1 MRSVRLRCAALLY
14 WQRMAKATTSEGAL
28 IHEIIPVGMLQCNC
42 SIVGDPV
49 TREAIVI
56 DPGDEVDRILAALA
70 KHRLAVKAI
79 LSTHAHIDHVGGL
92 KRLHDVTGAPVL
104 MNEGDLEMYR
114 AMDLQAQLLGVAP
127 PPLAKIDSLLNEGD
141 TVRWGNYEARVLH
154 TPGHSRGSV
163 SLYLPFSANT
173 HQREGNRMVPPDAA
187 IEKAPDSAHGAR
199 EHAGARA
206 PWLFAGD
213 TLFAGSIGR
222 TDLWGGSYPEIIR
235 SIRLKLLM
243 LPEDTIVFPGHG
255 PSTTLAE
262 ERESNPFLQSR

>member
-1 MRSVRLRCAALLY
+1 MVNANA
-14 WQRMAKATTSEGAL
+14 GAL
-28 IHEIIPVGMLQCNC
+28 IHEILPVGMLECNC

-56 DPGDEVDRILAALA
+56 DPGEEVDRILAVLA
-70 KHRLAVKAI
+70 KHRLTVRAI

-114 AMDLQAQLLGVAP
+114 NMNEQAQFLGVAP
-127 PPLAKIDSLLNEGD
+127 PPLAKIDNLLNEGD
-141 TVRWGNYEARVLH
+141 TIRWGNYEARVLH
-154 TPGHSRGSV
+154 TPGHSLGST
-163 SLYLPFSANT
+163 SLYLPFSMNTEANT
-173 HQREGNRMVPPDAA
+173 HAGEGSRVVAPTAGADKLSGLTRREH
-187 IEKAPDSAHGAR
+187 K
-199 EHAGARA
+199 HAGAQT

-235 SIRLKLLM
+235 SIRLKLLT

-262 ERESNPFLQSR
+262 ERETNPFLQGH

>member
-1 MRSVRLRCAALLY
+1 
-14 WQRMAKATTSEGAL
+14 MANADKNERAL

-42 SIVGDPV
+42 SIVGDPA

-56 DPGDEVDRILAALA
+56 DPGDEIDRILAVLA
-70 KHRLAVKAI
+70 KHRLTVKAI

-104 MNEGDLEMYR
+104 MNEGDVPMYR
-114 AMDLQAQLLGVAP
+114 QMDMQARFLGVAP
-127 PPLAKIDSLLNEGD
+127 PPLAEIDNLLNEGD
-141 TVRWGNYEARVLH
+141 TIRWGKYEARVLH
-154 TPGHSRGSV
+154 TPGHSLGSI
-163 SLYLPFSANT
+163 SLYLPLSANA
-173 HQREGNRMVPPDAA
+173 HEGEGNRIVVPSATASSAQLSSAA
-187 IEKAPDSAHGAR
+187 RHMHDRAHDPA
-199 EHAGARA
+199 HANRQS

-222 TDLWGGSYPEIIR
+222 TDLWGGSYDEIIR
-235 SIRLKLLM
+235 SIRTKLLA

-262 ERESNPFLQSR
+262 ERETNPFLQTE

>member
-1 MRSVRLRCAALLY
+1 
-14 WQRMAKATTSEGAL
+14 MADANPNELAL

-42 SIVGDPV
+42 SIVGDAP

-56 DPGDEVDRILAALA
+56 DPGDEVDRILALLA
-70 KHRLAVKAI
+70 KHRLTVKAI

-92 KRLHDVTGAPVL
+92 KKLHDVTGAPVL

-114 AMDLQAQLLGVAP
+114 GMELQAQFLGIAP

-141 TVRWGNYEARVLH
+141 TIRWGSYEARVLH
-154 TPGHSRGSV
+154 TPGHSPGSV
-163 SLYLPFSANT
+163 SLYLPFSADANE
-173 HQREGNRMVPPDAA
+173 REGNRVVLAA
-187 IEKAPDSAHGAR
+187 ATPSRAQSLRAAHQKQAN
-199 EHAGARA
+199 AQL

-235 SIRLKLLM
+235 SIRTKLLA

-255 PSTTLAE
+255 PSTTLAG
-262 ERESNPFLQSR
+262 ERESNPFLQLH

>member
-1 MRSVRLRCAALLY
+1 MT
-14 WQRMAKATTSEGAL
+14 KANVNEGGL

-56 DPGDEVDRILAALA
+56 DPGEEVGRILAALA
-70 KHRLAVKAI
+70 KHRLTVKAI
-79 LSTHAHIDHVGGL
+79 VSTHAHIDHVGGL
-92 KRLHDVTGAPVL
+92 KKLHDATGAPVL

-114 AMDLQAQLLGVAP
+114 AMDMQAQFLGVAP
-127 PPLAKIDSLLNEGD
+127 PPLAKIDNLLNEGD
-141 TVRWGNYEARVLH
+141 TIRWGNYEARVLH
-154 TPGHSRGSV
+154 TPGHSLGSI
-163 SLYLPFSANT
+163 SLYLPFSADAHEGEGKRIVLPSEPTRKSAAARDRRANT
-173 HQREGNRMVPPDAA
+173 Q
-187 IEKAPDSAHGAR
+187 
-199 EHAGARA
+199 A

-235 SIRLKLLM
+235 SIRLKLLT

-262 ERESNPFLQSR
+262 ERETNPFLQAH

>member
-1 MRSVRLRCAALLY
+1 MVNANA
-14 WQRMAKATTSEGAL
+14 GAL
-28 IHEIIPVGMLQCNC
+28 IHEILPVGMLECNC

-56 DPGDEVDRILAALA
+56 DPGEEVDRILAVLA
-70 KHRLAVKAI
+70 KHRLTVRAI

-114 AMDLQAQLLGVAP
+114 NMNEQAQFLDVRP
-127 PPLAKIDSLLNEGD
+127 PPLATIDNLVREGD
-141 TVRWGNYEARVLH
+141 TIRWGNYEARVLH
-154 TPGHSRGSV
+154 TPGHSLGSI
-163 SLYLPFSANT
+163 SLYLPFSAKADAE
-173 HQREGNRMVPPDAA
+173 EGKRIMRPDAA
-187 IEKAPDSAHGAR
+187 TEKSTGSAHHEHGGAR
-199 EHAGARA
+199 T

-235 SIRLKLLM
+235 SIRLKLLT
-243 LPEDTIVFPGHG
+243 LPGDTIVFPGHG
-255 PSTTLAE
+255 PATTLGE
-262 ERESNPFLQSR
+262 ERETNPFLQSQ